1 MKRKV
6 YPVCEKCSTVINP
19 KLHVDVAPGFVVN
32 REVYC
37 ARCFKDD
44 MQEQL
49 EFKVSKGLTGEM
61 GLMAWME
68 QLEFKGFRVSKETQE
83 LGHKELLG

>member
-1 MKRKV
+1 MEMKRKV

-49 EFKVSKGLTGEM
+49 EWL
-61 GLMAWME
+61 L
-68 QLEFKGFRVSKETQE
+68 
-83 LGHKELLG
+83 KELDKDPEAVAEVMGIGVIDIPED

>member
-1 MKRKV
+1 MRGNEKKGL
-6 YPVCEKCSTVINP
+6 PVCEKCSTVINP
-19 KLHVDVAPGFVVN
+19 KLHVTWLRFVVN

-49 EFKVSKGLTGEM
+49 EWL
-61 GLMAWME
+61 L
-68 QLEFKGFRVSKETQE
+68 
-83 LGHKELLG
+83 KELDKDLEAVAEAMGIGVIDIPED

>member
-1 MKRKV
+1 MEMKRKV

-44 MQEQL
+44 MQWL
-49 EFKVSKGLTGEM
+49 L
-61 GLMAWME
+61 
-68 QLEFKGFRVSKETQE
+68 
-83 LGHKELLG
+83 KELDKDPEAVAEAMGVMVIDIPED

>member
-1 MKRKV
+1 MEMKRKV

-49 EFKVSKGLTGEM
+49 EWL
-61 GLMAWME
+61 L
-68 QLEFKGFRVSKETQE
+68 
-83 LGHKELLG
+83 KELDKDPEAVAEAMGVMVIDIPED